1 MVIKVK
7 QEDLLNQLEELVYVY
22 DLQTN
27 RLLYSNSSAQRLQMC
42 SRPHQ
47 SHKCAGSGPE
57 QPLSSQ
63 QFRVRQVTNRR
74 NGRCY
79 LLKEKRIDY
88 QGRPACLQVAVDIT
102 QRESVSRQIQEK
114 LRQEETLV
122 ECIRRLIAADGIEDG
137 IHSVLRELCRYYQ
150 ADWAFILELNE
161 CRSRGTITFQWCEN
175 PRFHPSIS
183 NQEYSLSNLPLWNC
197 VAPGS
202 SAVLTAENP
211 AIQRESPAQ
220 ALWMR
225 RHNIR
230 HLMAAP
236 FLLQDRELGYVA
248 VANTCSGRRDPSLLE
263 SVSYFVINEL
273 QKRRLYQQLSYQ
285 STHDAM
291 TGIYNRLE
299 YDRYLEQN
307 PQLHSA
313 GVVFCDIN
321 GLKGINDCKG
331 HAAGDA
337 AICQT
342 AQILRECFHKGK
354 LFRLGGDEFI
364 LLCENASRQ
373 EFEHMAAAARQRLHK
388 NGRERVALGTVWQRA
403 PLDLEE
409 LCRRADEYMYQE
421 KQRYYQAMAQRENP
435 DH

>member
-1 MVIKVK
+1 MK
-7 QEDLLNQLEELVYVY
+7 QEDLLDQLEELVYVY
-22 DLQTN
+22 DLQTHC
-27 RLLYSNSSAQRLQMC
+27 LLYRNSSAQKLQMQDHP
-42 SRPHQ
+42 SMSWNLTGP
-47 SHKCAGSGPE
+47 SPE
-57 QPLSSQ
+57 QPLSAE
-63 QFRVRQVTNRR
+63 QFRVRQVTNSR
-74 NGRCY
+74 NSRCY

-88 QGRPACLQVAVDIT
+88 QGIPACLQVAVDIT
-102 QRESVSRQIQEK
+102 RRETVSRQIQEK

-137 IHSVLRELCRYYQ
+137 IHAVLRELCRYYQ
-150 ADWAFILELNE
+150 ADLAFILELNE
-161 CRSRGTITFQWCEN
+161 GRSKGTITFQWCESSG
-175 PRFHPSIS
+175 FHANLR
-183 NQEYSLSNLPLWNC
+183 NQEFSLSKLPLWNR
-197 VAPGS
+197 GS
-202 SAVLTAENP
+202 ASSSTVLQAELSAAL
-211 AIQRESPAQ
+211 RDSPNQ

-225 RHNIR
+225 RHGIV

-248 VANTCSGRRDPSLLE
+248 VANARGGRRDPSLLE
-263 SVSYFVINEL
+263 SISYFVINEL
-273 QKRRLYQQLSYQ
+273 QKRRLCQALAYQ

-299 YDRYLEQN
+299 YDRYLEK
-307 PQLHSA
+307 PRHLHSA

-337 AICQT
+337 AIRQT

-364 LLCENASRQ
+364 LLCENIPRP
-373 EFEHMAAAARQRLHK
+373 EFERMTAIARQRLHRD
-388 NGRERVALGTVWQRA
+388 GRERVALGTVWQKA

-409 LCRRADEYMYQE
+409 LCQKADQCMYQE
-421 KQRYYQAMAQRENP
+421 KQRYYEAIAKRR
-435 DH
+435 